1 MLLGPNTVLFYFGT
15 FLTLFV
21 GIFYL
26 ITLFENREKISD
38 PKAKRFPKISIIVPA
53 YNEAKT
59 IRGALE
65 SLLQLN
71 YPKDQFEIVMV
82 NDGSID
88 DTFKIAQEF
97 SQVRSFTK
105 ENGGKGS
112 AINFGLEKVQG
123 EFVVVLD
130 ADSFVSKNILKTM
143 IGYFEDNQIMAVTP
157 TLKVYNPKGF
167 WQKLQYIEYLFSVFF
182 RKIFSFLG
190 SVYVTPGPFSIYR
203 KSFFDQY
210 GGFDENNLT
219 EDMEIA
225 LRIQAAGYEIE
236 NSIHAEVFTVAPDN
250 FKELLH
256 QRIRWYTGVIENIYT
271 YRHLF
276 GLHKGNL
283 GAFVLPAMMVSIFM
297 VIAYLGYY
305 GTVIMGRVIDNIHHI
320 SLVNFDLASV
330 VSRYLADFSI
340 VKYISPFS
348 LLVVILAIFV
358 AGILMLA
365 KIYSKDKSNVMG
377 GFLLYFVTYGPIFSV
392 FWFSTLVCKILQVK
406 IRW

>member
-1 MLLGPNTVLFYFGT
+1 MLLESSSILFYLGT

-53 YNEAKT
+53 YNEVST
-59 IRGALE
+59 IRKSLE

-71 YPKDQFEIVMV
+71 YPKDQFEIIMID
-82 NDGSID
+82 DGSVD
-88 DTFKIAQEF
+88 GTLQIAQEF

-112 AINFGLEKVQG
+112 AINFGLKKVQG

-130 ADSFVSKNILKTM
+130 ADSFVSKDILITM
-143 IGYFEDNQIMAVTP
+143 IGYFENDKIMAVTP
-157 TLKVYNPKGF
+157 TLKVFNPKGF
-167 WQKLQYIEYLFSVFF
+167 WQRTQHIEYLFSVFF

-203 KSFFDQY
+203 KSFFDEY

-225 LRIQAAGYEIE
+225 LRMQAAGYEIE
-236 NSIHAEVFTVAPDN
+236 NSINAEVFTVAPNN
-250 FKELLH
+250 FKGLLR
-256 QRIRWYTGVIENIYT
+256 QRARWYTGVIENIYT
-271 YRHLF
+271 YRCLF
-276 GLHKGNL
+276 GLRNGNL
-283 GAFVLPAMMVSIFM
+283 GAFVLPVMVASVFM
-297 VIAYLGYY
+297 VMAYIVYY
-305 GTVIMGRVIDNIHHI
+305 GTILIGKVAGNIHHY
-320 SLVNFDLASV
+320 SLVNFDLVNIIREYIANFSFAQYITPLSV
-330 VSRYLADFSI
+330 LI
-340 VKYISPFS
+340 G
-348 LLVVILAIFV
+348 ILAVFV
-358 AGILMLA
+358 AVTLMLA
-365 KIYSKDKSNVMG
+365 KVYSKDKVNIMG
-377 GFLLYFVTYGPIFSV
+377 SFPIYFLTYGSIFSI
-392 FWFSTLVCKILQVK
+392 FWVTTIMCKILQIK